1 MFPDLN
7 LPRAEIQIKG
17 DQIWDRL
24 RKKYLKCTP
33 EEWVRQN
40 FIYYLIDELKF
51 PEGRM
56 VSEYKVVYNGLNKR
70 CDIAVFDQYSKC
82 QVIVECKAPKIK
94 ITEDT
99 FYQIAKYANV
109 LKAQLLILSNGL
121 EHYCALINQA
131 EGTITYLQDIPVYG
145 QVEQLI
151 D

>member
-7 LPRAEIQIKG
+7 LPKAEIQIKDG
-17 DQIWDRL
+17 QIWDRL

-40 FIYYLIDELKF
+40 FISFLIDQLNF

-56 VSEYKVVYNGLNKR
+56 VSEYKVVYNNLNKR
-70 CDIAVFDQYSKC
+70 CDIAVFDGNSNC

-99 FYQIAKYANV
+99 FYQIAKYANI
-109 LKAQLLILSNGL
+109 LKAKLLILSNGL
-121 EHYCALINQA
+121 EHYCALINSDK
-131 EGTITYLQDIPVYG
+131 GTISYLQEIPAYN
-145 QVEQLI
+145 QIEELI
-151 D
+151 G